1 MGKHNGKHGTLRR
14 GKSLHDW
21 EQNPYRGK
29 ERGANFHTAFVMR
42 GRSKQKVVIWRK
54 KKKKRHSQAC
64 FSGREEKCS
73 WCWKELEKKWKKR
86 YFEEW
91 WMLEKKMNVLSKVW
105 LKRSLSGER
114 SVTLMKQRKPRHLE
128 GEGVNNLWCGKV
140 FDSYVEG
147 AFKKHAGLLAL
158 LHSSMKEKSSYA
170 QVLEGILFCCRRIT
184 WEKAQKSYWIPENL
198 SSAQKLY

>member
-54 KKKKRHSQAC
+54 EKKKRHSQAC

-91 WMLEKKMNVLSKVW
+91 WMLEKKW
-105 LKRSLSGER
+105 TY
-114 SVTLMKQRKPRHLE
+114 SVKYDWR
-128 GEGVNNLWCGKV
+128 GAWVGKEAWHWW
-140 FDSYVEG
+140 S
-147 AFKKHAGLLAL
+147 
-158 LHSSMKEKSSYA
+158 
-170 QVLEGILFCCRRIT
+170 R
-184 WEKAQKSYWIPENL
+184 ENL
-198 SSAQKLY
+198 DIWRGKE